1 MIMQNRIVK
10 MSRYTLLVV
19 FFIVA
24 VQSISAQINPS
35 PSQYFYNKL
44 FQNVAATGM
53 EKGARIDGSFRN
65 MTPNTFVGSPVN
77 TMVSLQGAVGTKSG
91 LGIQFQNERA
101 GLLGKSRLI
110 GSYAIDLSQGDTRIR
125 LGVGMGMLMTRVV
138 TGNGVV
144 LRGDANDPMIAVF
157 NSARVR
163 IDGSVGGLIETKG
176 WEILASIPSLGMI
189 QEFRGFNAIDY
200 TLANAMV
207 SKKFKI
213 TSDEEGGINLQPML
227 GYSMLGGVR
236 DVLDLGAKL
245 NYRNQLQFM
254 ALYHSN
260 NEVAF
265 GVGIPFKDK
274 LAFNFTYNT
283 GKVYNKNYM
292 NVGGTIEAHVM
303 YRF

>member
-1 MIMQNRIVK
+1 M
-10 MSRYTLLVV
+10 
-19 FFIVA
+19 
-24 VQSISAQINPS
+24 
-35 PSQYFYNKL
+35 
-44 FQNVAATGM
+44 
-53 EKGARIDGSFRN
+53 GA
-65 MTPNTFVGSPVN
+65 
-77 TMVSLQGAVGTKSG
+77 KSG

>member
-1 MIMQNRIVK
+1 MK
-10 MSRYTLLVV
+10 KYTSLAIL
-19 FFIVA
+19 FTIA

-35 PSQYFYNKL
+35 PSQFFYNKL

-53 EKGARIDGSFRN
+53 EKGTRIDGSFRN

-77 TMVSLQGAVGTKSG
+77 TMVSLQGAVGDKSG

-101 GLLGKSRLI
+101 GLLGRSRI
-110 GSYAIDLSQGDTRIR
+110 VGSYALDLSKGSTRIR
-125 LGVGMGMLMTRVV
+125 LGIGAGMLMTRVV

-144 LRGDANDPMIAVF
+144 IRGDANDPVIAAF
-157 NSARVR
+157 NSAKVRV
-163 IDGSVGGLIETKG
+163 DGSIGGLIETKG
-176 WEILASIPSLGMI
+176 WEILASVPSLGMI
-189 QEFRGFNAIDY
+189 QEFRGYNAIDY

-207 SKKFKI
+207 SKKIKLA
-213 TSDEEGGINLQPML
+213 SDEKGEVGLQPML
-227 GYSMLGGVR
+227 GYRMLQGVS

-245 NYRNQLQFM
+245 NYRNQLQFI

-265 GVGIPFKDK
+265 GVGIPYKEK

-283 GKVYNKNYM
+283 GRVYNKNYM
-292 NVGGTIEAHVM
+292 NVGGAIEAHVM